1 MRISPE
7 SPLEDLE
14 GTSTEHISKT
24 NKCKNTDKIAS
35 NLTNRIINTKDA
47 KTVHTGKKLNDY
59 ILNNVPNKLKD
70 KEIHSIAIAKN
81 IYTPQFVPINTED
94 YNKIGL
100 ATVKENGYALQFVPA
115 TVRGYNEICLTAVK
129 ENGYAL
135 QFVPATV
142 RGYNEI
148 CLAAVKRNSNALKF
162 VPVNLRNREICLAYI
177 VSITFARRYQLP
189 LRDFSTKIVTYNS
202 DIIAGNI
209 I

>member
-115 TVRGYNEICLTAVK
+115 TVRGYNEICL
-129 ENGYAL
+129 
-135 QFVPATV
+135 
-142 RGYNEI
+142 
-148 CLAAVKRNSNALKF
+148 AAVKRNSNALKF